1 MMLRGGHD
9 AIRSVTYYFLQN
21 MCESVMLRKGGG
33 RGSELD
39 VTMHDAKR
47 TQFSLEISSCNG
59 TKERVYQTEL
69 YVGVFTWDK

>member
-1 MMLRGGHD
+1 MLT
-9 AIRSVTYYFLQN
+9 AYYSLQN
-21 MCESVMLRKGGG
+21 MCKIVTLRKGGG

-59 TKERVYQTEL
+59 TKERVYQT
-69 YVGVFTWDK
+69 